1 MKEKHLFL
9 EIDNRY
15 LKFIVIIFDENLN
28 PKIIKTKEAKVKN
41 YFNFDRENKNEELIN
56 CIKENLKLIE
66 NEVEAIFKSVFI
78 ILSTDK
84 IEFIN
89 IMGTKKMSGAQISK
103 EDVSHIIN
111 DLKDYVL
118 DNEKNRKIL
127 HLFNSKYYLDKK
139 EKDNLPIGLSGE
151 VYNHQ
156 LTFFLIKDE
165 IIKNLNSV
173 LGKSNLKIERI
184 ILKDLPKCI
193 NLSRE
198 HPKED
203 IILKIEIKKNTST
216 INIFDKSSLTYF
228 ENFNFG
234 TQIILNDVIKVCSL
248 KLDSVVKIFSE
259 IDFDN
264 LNNNENKILDK
275 KYFDTNIFKKISLSH
290 IKDIVSARV
299 DEIVNILLSK
309 NINLKTYMQH
319 EPNLVIY
326 FEDKIFFK
334 NFHKMFKNTI
344 KLKNHPNIKQKTQ
357 DELSKI
363 TLISAD
369 LIFNGWSKEALPLI
383 QEKKSLISSIFSKLF
398 D

>member
-9 EIDNRY
+9 EIGNRY
-15 LKFIVIIFDENLN
+15 LKFIVIIFDENLY
-28 PKIIKTKEAKVKN
+28 PKVIKTKEAEVN
-41 YFNFDRENKNEELIN
+41 NNFNFDSENKNEELIDS
-56 CIKENLKLIE
+56 IKENLKVIE
-66 NEVEAIFKSVFI
+66 SEVDTIFKSVFI
-78 ILSTDK
+78 ILCSNK
-84 IEFIN
+84 IEFTN

-103 EDVSHIIN
+103 EDISHIIN

-156 LTFFLIKDE
+156 LTFFLIREE
-165 IIKNLNSV
+165 IIKNLNYV
-173 LGKSNLKIERI
+173 LGKSNLEIKRI

-198 HPKED
+198 NPTKD
-203 IILKIEIKKNTST
+203 IIIKLEIKKKSST

-234 TQIILNDVIKVCSL
+234 TQIILNDIIKVCSL
-248 KLDSVVKIFSE
+248 KLDSVEKILSE
-259 IDFDN
+259 INFDN
-264 LNNNENKILDK
+264 LNNKENKILDK
-275 KYFDTNIFKKISLSH
+275 KYFGPNTFKKISLSH
-290 IKDIVSARV
+290 LKDIISARV
-299 DEIVNILLSK
+299 EEIVNILITK
-309 NINLKTYMQH
+309 NINLKTYIHH

-334 NFHKMFKNTI
+334 NFYKMFKTI
-344 KLKNHPNIKQKTQ
+344 INFKNQPNIKHKTQ
-357 DELSKI
+357 DELLKI

-383 QEKKSLISSIFSKLF
+383 QKKKSFISSIFSRLF